1 MRIEQQIMSSH
12 QIHLIVFVEAQLMM
26 KLLIRHVLHAGTCER
41 VIIIVSHLTY
51 VTLGVLFLLLI
62 DEYLCCYQ
70 QKKDTTQ
77 YPRIHKYTM
86 SMRTNADWLS
96 RQKCIPILTLFLLL
110 QPRCVLKL
118 NDA

>member
-26 KLLIRHVLHAGTCER
+26 KLLIRHVLHAATCEQ

-51 VTLGVLFLLLI
+51 IALGVLFLLLI

-70 QKKDTTQ
+70 QKDTTQ
-77 YPRIHKYTM
+77 YPRIHKHTV
-86 SMRTNADWLS
+86 SLGTNDWLS
-96 RQKCIPILTLFLLL
+96 RNVFLY
-110 QPRCVLKL
+110 
-118 NDA
+118 